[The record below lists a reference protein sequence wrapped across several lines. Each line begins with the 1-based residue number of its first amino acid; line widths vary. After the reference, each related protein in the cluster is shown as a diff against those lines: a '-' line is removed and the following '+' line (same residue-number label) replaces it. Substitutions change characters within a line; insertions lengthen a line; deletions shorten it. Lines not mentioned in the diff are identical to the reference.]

1 LIRPYARAWA
11 DKYKD
16 KGLVVIGVHT
26 PEFGFERNADNVRHG
41 MKEIVIS
48 FPVAVDSDYA
58 LWGAFRNQY
67 RPHFAL
73 P

>member
-1 LIRPYARAWA
+1 MGGQVQRQRTGC
-11 DKYKD
+11 DR
-16 KGLVVIGVHT
+16 VHT
-26 PEFGFERNADNVRHG
+26 PAFGFGRNADNVRHG
-41 MKEIVIS
+41 VKEIVIT
-48 FPVAVDSDYA
+48 FPVALDSDYA